1 MKKKMALCT
10 PIPEKKLDI
19 IKEYCDIT
27 ICGELKHGKG
37 NVTEEMTKE
46 ECMGHELVVLGD
58 EYAGAD
64 TITAWAKS
72 GMKFMGVAKGTPA
85 TVDHDAI
92 AKAGLELSY
101 TPGRNRVAVAE
112 FNIGL
117 MIAATRHLALSS
129 TGLQKGEHLGDPVDD
144 IYNVPDVKNVTW
156 GPLDENHPFT
166 DYGIGFE
173 LYGKT
178 LGIAGYGAIG
188 REVAVRAMAFGMD
201 VIAYDPYCP
210 AEKIEAD
217 GAKAV
222 DLDTMLSQSDIVSI
236 HLPVVPSTKGIV
248 NKDWFSKMKKTA
260 YVINTARAYVI
271 DQKDFVEALQN
282 KTIAGAAVDVFWQE
296 PIPANH
302 PLLSMRNVTL
312 TPHMAG
318 LTTDVDGW
326 SGNMMGDEVIA
337 YLKGEP
343 RKYIWKVK
351 NNTDMCREPRMKR
364 LLGVLYEEEFK
375 LWKINV
381 HGREVSSLTFFTD
394 THREYTFEKQNY
406 RRAHKPGNGHK

>member
-1 MKKKMALCT
+1 MKKTMALCT
-10 PIPEKKLDI
+10 PIPEKKMEFI
-19 IKEYCDIT
+19 REHCDIT

-37 NVTEEMTKE
+37 NVTEEMTRE

-64 TITAWAKS
+64 TIKAWADS

-92 AKAGLELSY
+92 AAAGLQLSY

-117 MIAATRHLALSS
+117 MIAVARNLTLSC
-129 TGLQKGEHLGDPVDD
+129 TGLSKGEHTSAPVDD
-144 IYNVPDVKNVTW
+144 IYDVPDVKNVTF
-156 GPLDENHPFT
+156 GPLDENHPFM

-173 LYGKT
+173 LYGKK

-188 REVAVRAMAFGMD
+188 REVAVRAMAFGME
-201 VIAYDPYCP
+201 ILAYDPYMP
-210 AEKIEAD
+210 AERIEAD

-222 DLDTMLSQSDIVSI
+222 DLDTMLSESDMISI
-236 HLPVVPSTKGIV
+236 HLPVLPSTRGMV
-248 NKDWFSKMKKTA
+248 NKDWFSKMKPTA
-260 YVINTARAYVI
+260 YVINTARAAVI

-282 KTIAGAAVDVFWQE
+282 KQIAGAAVDVYGQE
-296 PIPANH
+296 PVPANH
-302 PLLSMRNVTL
+302 PLLSMRNVVC

-326 SGNMMGDEVIA
+326 SGSMMGDEVIA

-351 NNTDMCREPRMKR
+351 K
-364 LLGVLYEEEFK
+364 
-375 LWKINV
+375 
-381 HGREVSSLTFFTD
+381 
-394 THREYTFEKQNY
+394 
-406 RRAHKPGNGHK
+406 

>member
-10 PIPEKKLDI
+10 PIPKKQMDI
-19 IKEYCDIT
+19 IEQFCDVT

-37 NVTEEMTKE
+37 NVTEDMTRE
-46 ECMGHELVVLGD
+46 ECMGNELVVLGD

-64 TITAWAKS
+64 TITAWAEA

-85 TVDHDAI
+85 TVDYDAI
-92 AKAGLELSY
+92 DKVGLELSY

-117 MIAATRHLALSS
+117 MIAAARHITLSS
-129 TGLQKGEHLGDPVDD
+129 TGLAKGEHTGPAVDD
-144 IYNVPDVKNVTW
+144 IYDVPDVKNVTF
-156 GPLDENHPFT
+156 GPLDEKHPFV

-188 REVAVRAMAFGMD
+188 REVAVRAKAFGME
-201 VIAYDPYCP
+201 ILAYDPYCP

-222 DLDTMLSQSDIVSI
+222 DLDTMLAQSDIISI
-236 HLPVVPSTKGIV
+236 HLPVIPSCKAIV
-248 NKDWFSKMKKTA
+248 NKDWFSKMKPTA

-282 KTIAGAAVDVFWQE
+282 KTIAGAAVDVYWQE
-296 PIPANH
+296 PVPANH
-302 PLLSMRNVTL
+302 PLLSMRNVVC

-326 SGNMMGDEVIA
+326 SGSMMGDEVIA
-337 YLKGEP
+337 YLNGEP
-343 RKYIWKVK
+343 RKYIWKLK
-351 NNTDMCREPRMKR
+351 K
-364 LLGVLYEEEFK
+364 
-375 LWKINV
+375 
-381 HGREVSSLTFFTD
+381 
-394 THREYTFEKQNY
+394 
-406 RRAHKPGNGHK
+406 